1 MTSQMNWY
9 YDFGAL
15 LANHGF
21 IMTYLKVVRSDKM
34 DSHLDIHILYM
45 CKHIL
50 CLHVY
55 THYDLMHSTIFK
67 V

>member
-34 DSHLDIHILYM
+34 DSHLDI
-45 CKHIL
+45 L

-55 THYDLMHSTIFK
+55 TYYDLMHSTIFK